1 MANMDVSIQD
11 KVAQLRLS
19 NGITNA
25 IGPAMVTELSSALAE
40 IRKNSR
46 GFILTGGE
54 KFFSIGLNLPE
65 LIGFNREEMN
75 RFWDD
80 FDQAVLDLYT
90 LPLPSAAVITG
101 HAVAGGTIFALSAD
115 YRFIAPGRNF
125 MGLNEINIGVPVPY
139 LADLML
145 RQIVGD
151 RVATELTYNGEM
163 VPPERALEIRLV
175 DEMCSEETIEER
187 TLEVISLLADKPH
200 DAFRMIK
207 QNRTEV
213 IRSKF
218 LEKRHQRKED
228 MLSCWFEPSVHE
240 LLRKAA
246 EKF

>member
-1 MANMDVSIQD
+1 MENMEVSIQG
-11 KVAQLRLS
+11 KVAQLRLN

-25 IGPAMVTELSSALAE
+25 IGPTMVAEFSSTLAE
-40 IRKNSR
+40 IGENYR

-75 RFWDD
+75 RFWDE

-90 LPLPSAAVITG
+90 LPLPSAAAITG

-115 YRFIAPGRNF
+115 FRFIAPGRNF

-151 RVATELTYNGEM
+151 RVATEMSYKGEM
-163 VPPERALEIRLV
+163 VTPERALEIRLV
-175 DEMCSEETIEER
+175 DEMCSEETMEER
-187 TLEVISLLADKPH
+187 TIELISLLAEKPP

-218 LEKRHQRKED
+218 EKNRDKRKED

-240 LLRKAA
+240 LLKKAA